1 MIDNGKKAV
10 IHIAKAQVGMSNE
23 EYRDL
28 LGSFGVRSSKDLNN
42 KTFTQVMGK
51 FEKLGYKRKSKT
63 GSNRKINNLPL
74 TKKAMMKKIE
84 AIILDMDLTW
94 AYVDG
99 MAKKQFKVEKVQWL
113 NPPELHKILIMMVY
127 HQNRQN
133 KKLDCGKSNKNKGAV

>member
-28 LGSFGVRSSKDLNN
+28 LSSVGVASSVDLDN
-42 KTFTQVMGK
+42 KTFGQVMSR
-51 FEKLGYKRKSKT
+51 FEQLGFRTTSKTRSKRKV
-63 GSNRKINNLPL
+63 GNLPKG
-74 TKKAMMKKIE
+74 KKQLMKKLE

-99 MAKKQFKVEKVQWL
+99 IAKKRFKVDAAQWL
-113 NPPELHKILIMMVY
+113 DGEDLFKLVQMMVI
-127 HQNRQN
+127 HQKRQN
-133 KKLDCGKSNKNKGAV
+133 KKTAKEA